1 MRRRIGEDG
10 GSGSVDGFVAERMS
24 EGKATSVE
32 REWVVVV
39 VKEQRVKREGKMLQ
53 FC

>member
-1 MRRRIGEDG
+1 MDEDG

-24 EGKATSVE
+24 EGKATSVK

-39 VKEQRVKREGKMLQ
+39 VKGAEGEKRREN
-53 FC
+53 C